1 MNCHFLKFFIFFLLV
16 SGCNNSTGFKSEPK
30 PRNNSVSIR
39 GFDKPKVGGL
49 ERNGVALKF
58 YNINK
63 MNTALLPRFDDIK
76 KNKDKNLSK
85 LMKDNKYYY
94 SIGSGDVINIAI
106 TDIDDIDGS
115 YTISPSGDVTI
126 PYVGQVVISDKT
138 KEEAQ
143 EFINNVL
150 KSFYQEPETIVKIE
164 QYNSAYVYITGAI
177 NRPLSILL
185 SEQPLK
191 IIDALIKA
199 GYIKDQ
205 KSYVKTALLR
215 RNNEVFEID
224 LYELLN
230 KNNTDLDIYLR
241 KDDVLHVSESDTDQA
256 YAFGEFTTSGPIS
269 VYKDLTLT
277 ELLATKG
284 INKATAK
291 TKSIYVLREDL
302 TKFLHVDIYTIN
314 LNNPAAFI
322 AANNFYILPNDIVF
336 IPQTKLVKWNNVI
349 TLLTPSETLFKTYK
363 PYIAEQDDWYIRSA
377 DYN

>member
-1 MNCHFLKFFIFFLLV
+1 MFLRIILLCLFIL
-16 SGCNNSTGFKSEPK
+16 GCTNSTGFKSEPK
-30 PRNNSVSIR
+30 PRNTSVSIR

>member
-1 MNCHFLKFFIFFLLV
+1 MSFKYLLIFFII
-16 SGCNNSTGFKSEPK
+16 SACSNSTGFKDEPTSK
-30 PRNNSVSIR
+30 
-39 GFDKPKVGGL
+39 DAKKLGL

-58 YNINK
+58 YNLNKIN
-63 MNTALLPRFDDIK
+63 TSTLPRIEQIK
-76 KNKDKNLSK
+76 KKTDKRLAQLIK
-85 LMKDNKYYY
+85 ENKYYY
-94 SIGSGDVINIAI
+94 SLGAGDIINIAI
-106 TDIDDIDGS
+106 TDVDDINGS
-115 YTISPSGDVTI
+115 YTVSPDGDVTI
-126 PYVGQVVISDKT
+126 PYVGQVMILDKT

-143 EFINNVL
+143 VFINDVL
-150 KSFYQEPETIVKIE
+150 KTYYQEPETIVKIE
-164 QYNSAYVYITGAI
+164 QYKSSYVYITGAI

-191 IIDALIKA
+191 LLDALIKA
-199 GYIKDQ
+199 GYVKDQ
-205 KSYVKTALLR
+205 KSYSKTALLR
-215 RNNEVFEID
+215 RGKEVYEID
-224 LYELLN
+224 LYQLLN
-230 KNNTDLDIYLR
+230 LNNTDLDIYLR
-241 KDDVLHVSESDTDQA
+241 KEDVVHVSETDTDQA

-302 TKFLHVDIYTIN
+302 TKFLHVDIFTLN
-314 LNNPAAFI
+314 LNNPAALI

-336 IPQTKLVKWNNVI
+336 IPQTNLVKWNNVI
-349 TLLTPSETLFKTYK
+349 SLLTPSETLFKTYK

>member
-1 MNCHFLKFFIFFLLV
+1 MFLRIILLCLFIL
-16 SGCNNSTGFKSEPK
+16 GCTNSTGFKSEPQS
-30 PRNNSVSIR
+30 NN
-39 GFDKPKVGGL
+39 PKRLGL
-49 ERNGVALKF
+49 EQNGVTLRF
-58 YNINK
+58 HNLNK
-63 MNTALLPRFDDIK
+63 INTASLPKFEEIK
-76 KNKDKNLSK
+76 KNIDKKIVK
-85 LMKDNKYYY
+85 LIEENKYYY

-106 TDIDDIDGS
+106 TDIEDIDGS
-115 YTISPSGDVTI
+115 YTISPNGDVTI
-126 PYVGQVVISDKT
+126 PYVGQVVIDGKT

-143 EFINNVL
+143 AFINDVL
-150 KSFYQEPETIVKIE
+150 KTFYQEPETIVKIE

-191 IIDALIKA
+191 LLDALIKA
-199 GYIKDQ
+199 GYVKDQ

-215 RNNEVFEID
+215 RGSEVYEID

-291 TKSIYVLREDL
+291 TKNIYVMRED
-302 TKFLHVDIYTIN
+302 TSKFLYVDIYKIN
-314 LNNPAAFI
+314 LNNPAAFLV
-322 AANNFYILPNDIVF
+322 ANNFYILPNDIVF

-349 TLLTPSETLFKTYK
+349 SLLTPSETLFKTYK
-363 PYIAEQDDWYIRSA
+363 PYIAEQDDWYIISEDANIISGGTRS
-377 DYN
+377 DGKN

>member
-1 MNCHFLKFFIFFLLV
+1 MVLRLIIIVLIF
-16 SGCNNSTGFKSEPK
+16 SGCSNSTGFKYEPINK
-30 PRNNSVSIR
+30 NAKDI
-39 GFDKPKVGGL
+39 GL

-63 MNTALLPRFDDIK
+63 INTSILPRVEQFKKKTDKKFNKLIK
-76 KNKDKNLSK
+76 N
-85 LMKDNKYYY
+85 NKYYY
-94 SIGSGDVINIAI
+94 SLGAGDVINIAI
-106 TDIDDIDGS
+106 TDVDDINGS
-115 YTISPSGDVTI
+115 YTVSPDGDVTI
-126 PYVGQVVISDKT
+126 PYVGQVMILDKT

-143 EFINNVL
+143 VFINNVL
-150 KSFYQEPETIVKIE
+150 KNFYQEPETIVKIE
-164 QYNSAYVYITGAI
+164 QYKSAYVYITGAI

-191 IIDALIKA
+191 LLDALIKA
-199 GYIKDQ
+199 GYVKDQ
-205 KSYVKTALLR
+205 KSYSKTALLR
-215 RNNEVFEID
+215 RGKEVYEID
-224 LYELLN
+224 LYQLLN
-230 KNNTDLDIYLR
+230 LNNTELDIYLR
-241 KDDVLHVSESDTDQA
+241 KEDVVHVKETDTDQA
-256 YAFGEFTTSGPIS
+256 YAFGEFTTSGPIA

-302 TKFLHVDIYTIN
+302 TKFLHVDIFTLN
-314 LNNPAAFI
+314 LNNPASLI
-322 AANNFYILPNDIVF
+322 AANKFYILPNDIVF
-336 IPQTKLVKWNNVI
+336 IPSTKLVKWNNVI

>member
-1 MNCHFLKFFIFFLLV
+1 MYLRFLIIFLIF
-16 SGCNNSTGFKSEPK
+16 SGCNNSTGFKQEPTGK
-30 PRNNSVSIR
+30 NAKKI
-39 GFDKPKVGGL
+39 GL
-49 ERNGVALKF
+49 ERNGVALNF
-58 YNINK
+58 YNLNKINVS
-63 MNTALLPRFDDIK
+63 ALPRVEQIK
-76 KNKDKNLSK
+76 KKTDKK
-85 LMKDNKYYY
+85 LAELIKDNKYYY
-94 SIGSGDVINIAI
+94 SLGAGDVINITI
-106 TDIDDIDGS
+106 TDVDDINGS
-115 YTISPSGDVTI
+115 YTINPVGDVTI
-126 PYVGQVVISDKT
+126 PYAGQVMILDKT

-143 EFINNVL
+143 VFINNVL
-150 KSFYQEPETIVKIE
+150 KTYYQEPETIIKIE
-164 QYNSAYVYITGAI
+164 QYKSAYVYITGAI

-191 IIDALIKA
+191 LLDALIKA
-199 GYIKDQ
+199 GYVKDQ
-205 KSYVKTALLR
+205 KSYSKTALLR
-215 RNNEVFEID
+215 RGKEVYEID
-224 LYELLN
+224 LYQLLN
-230 KNNTDLDIYLR
+230 LNNTDLDIYLR
-241 KDDVLHVSESDTDQA
+241 KEDVVHVSESDTDQA

-302 TKFLHVDIYTIN
+302 TKFLHVDIFTLN

-336 IPQTKLVKWNNVI
+336 IPQTNLVKWNNVI
-349 TLLTPSETLFKTYK
+349 SLLTPSETLFKTYK